1 MINNIFILL
10 FFCLPFTLK
19 AAEDILNDAIVTEDQ
34 TKTEKPR
41 LSKHRTS
48 WNGWEWD
55 DLTFNIGAG
64 FLTDSA
70 NYKQDEESKEQM
82 NLKPSTK
89 IRDLRFIGKG
99 KFKKIDNLSYT
110 IGYMFDGVDEN
121 WRFRQTGLI
130 YTVKDWNGDIFIGRT
145 KEQFSIN
152 KITVGYY
159 GWVQERSAANDAF
172 LPILGD
178 GIRWMGTGFNN
189 YLNYGIGFYKN
200 NIFPYES
207 YAKDEEV
214 FSFRTIFLPFAQSED
229 KGVLHLCLAG
239 RFGNSKNGSLQYRSK
254 PESNAAQEYAVDTG
268 KFRAQ
273 NSKMANLEF
282 YYIPGPFMIG
292 SEYYFNQVNSN
303 EENDPFFHG
312 GDVFV
317 SYFFTGETR
326 SYNKKRSV
334 FENLVPKSSFFTGG
348 TGAVEAV
355 LRYSYADLTDEKID
369 GGIFQR
375 ITPMVNWYLS
385 DSVRLEL
392 IYGYSALDRD
402 GINGKTQYL
411 QTRIQ
416 FSVL

>member
-1 MINNIFILL
+1 MIRNLFLLLL
-10 FFCLPFTLK
+10 FCLSFSIK
-19 AAEDILNDAIVTEDQ
+19 AAEDFLNDAIIADEE
-34 TKTEKPR
+34 TKTEKQH

-70 NYKQDEESKEQM
+70 NYNQDANSEKQMDLS
-82 NLKPSTK
+82 PATK

-99 KFKKIDNLSYT
+99 KFKKINNLTYT

-130 YTVKDWNGDIFIGRT
+130 YKVNDWNGDFFIGRT

-178 GIRWMGTGFNN
+178 GIRWMGSAFN
-189 YLNYGIGFYKN
+189 YHLNYGMGYYKN

-214 FSFRTIFLPFAQSED
+214 FAFRTIFLPFAQTEEM
-229 KGVLHLCLAG
+229 GVLHLGLAG

-254 PESNAAQEYAVDTG
+254 PESNPAQEYAVDTG
-268 KFRAQ
+268 KFKAQ
-273 NSKMANLEF
+273 NSNMANLEF
-282 YYIPGPFMIG
+282 YYIPGPFMVG
-292 SEYYFNQVNSN
+292 SEYYFNQVKSN

-312 GDVFV
+312 GDIFV

-326 SYNKKRSV
+326 PYDKKRSV
-334 FENLVPKSSFFTGG
+334 FENLVPKSSFLSGG

-355 LRYSYADLTDEKID
+355 LRYSYVDLTDEKID
-369 GGIFQR
+369 GGVFQR
-375 ITPMVNWYLS
+375 ITPMINWYLS

-392 IYGYSALDRD
+392 IYGYSDLKRD
-402 GINGKTQYL
+402 DLNGKTQYL

>member
-1 MINNIFILL
+1 MIKHILFIL
-10 FFCLPFTLK
+10 FFCLPLITE
-19 AAEDILNDAIVTEDQ
+19 AAEDFLNDSIATEE
-34 TKTEKPR
+34 TKSDKPPI
-41 LSKHRTS
+41 SKHRVS

-55 DLTFNIGAG
+55 DLTFSIGAG

-70 NYKQDEESKEQM
+70 NYRQDDDSKKQMDIS
-82 NLKPSTK
+82 PDTA

-99 KFKKIDNLSYT
+99 KFKKIDNLTYT
-110 IGYMFDGVDEN
+110 IGYMFDGVDKD

-130 YTVKDWNGDIFIGRT
+130 YQVKDWNGDFFIGRT

-159 GWVQERSAANDAF
+159 GWVNERSAANDAF

-178 GIRWMGTGFNN
+178 GVRWMGSAFN
-189 YLNYGIGFYKN
+189 YHLNYGLGYYKN

-214 FSFRTIFLPFAQSED
+214 FAFRTIFLPFAQSEEN
-229 KGVLHLCLAG
+229 GVLHLGLAG
-239 RFGNSKNGSLQYRSK
+239 RFGNSKNGTLQYRSK
-254 PESNAAQEYAVDTG
+254 PESNPAQEYAVDTG

-273 NSKMANLEF
+273 NSKMANLEL
-282 YYIPGPFMIG
+282 YYIPGPFMVG
-292 SEYYFNQVNSN
+292 SEYYFNQVKSN
-303 EENDPFFHG
+303 EEHDPYFHG
-312 GDVFV
+312 GDIFV

-326 SYNKKRSV
+326 PYNKKRSV
-334 FENLVPKSSFFTGG
+334 FENLGPKSSFLTGG

-355 LRYSYADLTDEKID
+355 LRYSYVDLTDEKID
-369 GGIFQR
+369 GGVFQR
-375 ITPMVNWYLS
+375 ITPMINWYLS
-385 DSVRLEL
+385 NSVRLEL
-392 IYGYSALDRD
+392 IYGYSDLKRD
-402 GINGKTQYL
+402 GLDGKTQYL